1 MPLPSPSRRPAFRAV
16 LALALAFALLGTL
29 ADTAASQQRTERKSI
44 LQLLFGG
51 NDPKPSAPEPTEP
64 ARTSRPKVTTGSA
77 VQAPPPEPEVSK
89 IENARKILVMG
100 DFLANGLAEGLTAGF
115 APSPGVEVIDR
126 TNGSS
131 GLVRDDYYNWPGEA
145 AAIIGEVEPAIIVM
159 QVGSNDRQ
167 QLLVNGSRE
176 AVRSPNW
183 LVEYQRRLDA
193 LIAVLQQRKTPL
205 LWVGLPAFKSS
216 SMTADMVAFNAL
228 YRSRVERAGGEFIDI
243 WDGFVDEQGKFIF
256 TGSDIN
262 GQQVRLRG
270 SDGINLTKAGR
281 RKVAFYVEKSA
292 RRLLGDAADTDIAT
306 LGEDNLPELNFPSAP
321 AESVNIMRT
330 LPVAMTDPDLD
341 GGTELL
347 GGTPTQATF
356 TQSPRD
362 LLVDKGE
369 IAPAPEGRADNF
381 AWPRKVAK

>member
-1 MPLPSPSRRPAFRAV
+1 MLV
-16 LALALAFALLGTL
+16 GTL
-29 ADTAASQQRTERKSI
+29 VDSTAAQQRVERKSF
-44 LQLLFGG
+44 LELLFGG
-51 NDPKPSAPEPTEP
+51 GNSKPAAPEPSQP
-64 ARTSRPKVTTGSA
+64 ARTSRPKAVARST
-77 VQAPPPEPEVSK
+77 VQAPAAEPEVAK

-100 DFLANGLAEGLTAGF
+100 DFLANGMAEGLTDGF
-115 APSPGVEVIDR
+115 APSPGVVVIDR

-131 GLVRDDYYNWPGEA
+131 GLVRDDYYNWPVEA
-145 AAIIGEVEPAIIVM
+145 AAIISEVEPAIIVM

-167 QLLVNGSRE
+167 QIQVNGIRE

-183 LVEYQRRLDA
+183 LSEYQRRVDE
-193 LIAVLQQRKTPL
+193 LISILRERKTPL
-205 LWVGLPAFKSS
+205 LWVGLPAFKSP
-216 SMTADMVAFNAL
+216 SMTADMVALNAL
-228 YRSRVERAGGEFIDI
+228 FRNRVERAGGEFIDI

-292 RRLLGDAADTDIAT
+292 RRLLGDAANTDIAT
-306 LGEDNLPELNFPSAP
+306 LGEDNLPELNFPAAP
-321 AESVNIMRT
+321 VESVNILRT

-347 GGTPTQATF
+347 GGAPTQTSF